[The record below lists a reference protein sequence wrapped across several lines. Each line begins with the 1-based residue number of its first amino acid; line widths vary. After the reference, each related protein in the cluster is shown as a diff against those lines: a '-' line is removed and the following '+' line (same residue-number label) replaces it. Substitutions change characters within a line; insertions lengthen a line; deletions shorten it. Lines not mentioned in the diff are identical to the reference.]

1 MYITGEGE
9 VSCDETPVHSPWEI
23 GFDLLGDRG
32 RVTVLKFLFKS
43 FMIQI
48 VYRDE
53 KWFVQ
58 DGAQVI
64 ELPSSKLLN
73 SLWEAAC
80 LMVKVHVDDAGGSP
94 ERALSCCKQASKL
107 LAGASQLCK
116 DAANDYENEILYTED
131 EDELWYQ
138 K

>member
-1 MYITGEGE
+1 MSLT
-9 VSCDETPVHSPWEI
+9 ETPIRLPWEI
-23 GFDLLGDRG
+23 GFVFIIDRG
-32 RVTVLKFLFKS
+32 RVSYLKFLFKS
-43 FMIQI
+43 LMIQI

-58 DGAQVI
+58 DGTQVI

-80 LMVKVHVDDAGGSP
+80 LMVKVHVDDAGASP

-131 EDELWYQ
+131 ENELWYQ